1 MKIAK
6 EARMHLETA
15 ELLIRGIQQSIKIND
30 SEPGTPPPEHS
41 MESVKRRC
49 IQARQELL
57 QLEHG
62 VSPY

>member
-1 MKIAK
+1 MKITK

-15 ELLIRGIQQSIKIND
+15 ELLIRGIQQSIRIND

-41 MESVKRRC
+41 TESIKRRC
-49 IQARQELL
+49 IQARQEIL

-62 VSPY
+62 VSQY

>member
-1 MKIAK
+1 
-6 EARMHLETA
+6 MHLETA
-15 ELLIRGIQQSIKIND
+15 ELLIRGIQQSIRIND

-41 MESVKRRC
+41 TESIKRRC

-62 VSPY
+62 VSQY

>member
-1 MKIAK
+1 MKITK

-15 ELLIRGIQQSIKIND
+15 ELLIRGIQQYIRIND

-41 MESVKRRC
+41 TESIKRRC

-62 VSPY
+62 VSQY

>member
-1 MKIAK
+1 MKITK

-15 ELLIRGIQQSIKIND
+15 ELLIRGIQQSIRFND
-30 SEPGTPPPEHS
+30 SNPGLPPPEHS
-41 MESVKRRC
+41 MESIKRRC

-62 VSPY
+62 ISPY

>member
-1 MKIAK
+1 MRITK

-15 ELLIRGIQQSIKIND
+15 ELLIRGIQQSIRIND

-41 MESVKRRC
+41 TESIKRRC

-57 QLEHG
+57 QLEQG
-62 VSPY
+62 VTTY

>member
-1 MKIAK
+1 MKITK

-15 ELLIRGIQQSIKIND
+15 ELLIRGIQQSIRIND

-41 MESVKRRC
+41 IESIKRRC
-49 IQARQELL
+49 IQARQEIL

-62 VSPY
+62 VSQY